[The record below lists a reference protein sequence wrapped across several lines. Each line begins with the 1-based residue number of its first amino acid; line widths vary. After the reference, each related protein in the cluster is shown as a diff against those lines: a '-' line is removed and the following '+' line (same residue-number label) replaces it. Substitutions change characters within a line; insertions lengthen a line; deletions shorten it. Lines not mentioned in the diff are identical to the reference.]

1 MLERYFEFLREDA
14 TTLRTQGLGGLKLY
28 VDRLRL
34 GGGESGSWIEA
45 LMNVEQRALF
55 NEMQAMMCIV
65 EGYSNHVM
73 NAVGRDLLPTYE
85 LISRRFAQRLLQRS
99 QAERLLA
106 KLTGLD
112 VKLEQ
117 YRLGEQ
123 FIDRVV
129 AARGHGFARRVW
141 DGPEYLPTMAE
152 IRQPERWLARIDE
165 RDRRVLSAPT
175 LAAG

>member
-1 MLERYFEFLREDA
+1 
-14 TTLRTQGLGGLKLY
+14 
-28 VDRLRL
+28 
-34 GGGESGSWIEA
+34 
-45 LMNVEQRALF
+45 MNVEQRALF

-73 NAVGRDLLPTYE
+73 NAVGRDLLPTYQ
-85 LISRRFAQRLLQRS
+85 LISRRFAQRQLQRS

-141 DGPEYLPTMAE
+141 DGPDFLPTMAE
-152 IRQPERWLARIDE
+152 IRQPELWLARIDFMDG
-165 RDRRVLSAPT
+165 RIPVLPSSVNA
-175 LAAG
+175 